1 MSNAQTVSKVLS
13 LKQLRFDIDQSTGKR
28 RSKDGRK
35 PNPNSPL
42 AEAISYRYGYFEP
55 VHVKIRAISSTEQN
69 AGMINFNEFFAVRS
83 DDILNLIIS
92 LKNAGVII
100 RYTNYGTCIYIELN
114 PNAKRFYDKEFAQL
128 HVLNCVNK
136 KNADEC
142 YYDCTLLDSY
152 GNAHYA
158 VDLIYR
164 ENSKVTFVV
173 TALSQKIML
182 SAQLERIVRLANR
195 LKSITLVISPSV
207 NISELMTKLK
217 YTVNSGVNIRII
229 PYTQLNLL

>member
-1 MSNAQTVSKVLS
+1 MNKPKFTANNSFPTHVFTPMSNAQTVSKVLS

-55 VHVKIRAISSTEQN
+55 VHVNIRAISSTEQN
-69 AGMINFNEFFAVRS
+69 AGMINFNEFFAIRS

-136 KNADEC
+136 KHALVQLSSICVLSKEQGQISLADYVSNVLAPETN
-142 YYDCTLLDSY
+142 DD
-152 GNAHYA
+152 
-158 VDLIYR
+158 
-164 ENSKVTFVV
+164 VT
-173 TALSQKIML
+173 KGDGYI
-182 SAQLERIVRLANR
+182 
-195 LKSITLVISPSV
+195 
-207 NISELMTKLK
+207 
-217 YTVNSGVNIRII
+217 
-229 PYTQLNLL
+229 